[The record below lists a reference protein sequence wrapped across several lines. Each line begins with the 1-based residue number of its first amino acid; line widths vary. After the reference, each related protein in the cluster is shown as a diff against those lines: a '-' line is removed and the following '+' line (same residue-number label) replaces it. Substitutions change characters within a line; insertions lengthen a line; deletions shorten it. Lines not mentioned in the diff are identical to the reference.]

1 MSKLM
6 RLSLLLAMAVLLVLP
21 TAARAE
27 FCWRDSYGRGAGT
40 LPNACPNGQYDAGLC
55 YTPCKAGYTGVG
67 PVCWQSCPSGYPD
80 FGVGCSKPASYGRGG
95 GYPWKFGDSL
105 NDSGMFNRCQSANGG
120 AGTCEKNGLIV
131 YPKCKPGFHQVGC
144 CVCSPDC
151 PSGLIDSGATCTKNS
166 YGRGAGTLPT
176 CASGLQYD
184 AGLCYPAAKP
194 GYTGVGPVAWGNCP
208 ASSPVNCGAGCA
220 ASDAECAEAIQGQ
233 VMSVLEM
240 VGTVVSSVVTGGA
253 GAAIKTGLKAG
264 IKTTVKSFAAK
275 LTKDQIRKQIKEQ
288 AKGLAESQVESLV
301 AATAGEE
308 YDPTSLDPTGIAAI
322 VQAYNHKVCQA
333 PAASSPPP
341 PPVVTK
347 TPQPILPGKIYR
359 LTNKKSG
366 LIFIEMSHP
375 TIPGVYWCEQYQDYQ
390 DKSQRWWFLDA
401 GNGYFQFINGR
412 YSNIPLDVK
421 DASTAEG
428 AELLIDPKNMNA
440 NTMADSQLWRLETT
454 GDGYFLIINKKSGKA
469 AAVLG
474 ESMEPHAKIV
484 QLTKSN
490 ADHFKWRF
498 DENAGQ

>member
-1 MSKLM
+1 M
-6 RLSLLLAMAVLLVLP
+6 RLSLLLATVVLLALP

-40 LPNACPNGQYDAGLC
+40 LPNACPTGQQYDAGLC
-55 YTPCKAGYTGVG
+55 YPNCKAGYTGVG

-95 GYPWKFGDSL
+95 GYTWWASDGIS
-105 NDSGMFNRCQSANGG
+105 DSGMFNRCQSANGG
-120 AGTCEKNGLIV
+120 AGTCEKIGAIV

-184 AGLCYPAAKP
+184 AGLCYQPAKA

-208 ASSPVNCGAGCA
+208 ATSPVNCGAGCA
-220 ASDAECAEAIQGQ
+220 ATDAECAEAIQGQ
-233 VMSVLEM
+233 VLSVLEM
-240 VGTVVSSVVTGGA
+240 VGTVVGSVFTGGA
-253 GAAIKTGLKAG
+253 GTAIKAGLQAG
-264 IKTTVKSFAAK
+264 IKTTVKNFAAK
-275 LTKDQIRKQIKEQ
+275 LTKDQIRKQIKSQ
-288 AKGLAESQVESLV
+288 AQSMAESQVESLV
-301 AATAGEE
+301 AAAAGEE
-308 YDPTSLDPTGIAAI
+308 FDPTSLDPSGIAAI

-333 PAASSPPP
+333 PAAISTPP

-347 TPQPILPGKIYR
+347 TQPVLPGKIYR

-375 TIPGVYWCEQYQDYQ
+375 TISGVYWCEQYTDHQ

-401 GNGYFQFINGR
+401 GNGYFRFINGR
-412 YSNIPLDVK
+412 YIIPLDVK
-421 DASTAEG
+421 DGSIAEG
-428 AELLIDPKNMNA
+428 AELYIDPQSA
-440 NTMADSQLWRLETT
+440 SIQRDSQLWSLETT

-469 AAVLG
+469 AAVVG
-474 ESMEPHAKIV
+474 ASMEEKARIV

-490 ADHFKWRF
+490 EDHFKWRF